1 MPPEYGPLQ
10 FVSSVFSPSF
20 MLRPT
25 ALVPVFSRLAL
36 AALAALACAG
46 AHAEKADRDQPMN
59 IEADALRHEEKSQ
72 TSTFTGHVVLTKG
85 SILMRGARLQVQQA
99 GDGQQSG
106 TLTAEKGERAFFRQK
121 RDGADEYIEGEA
133 ETIEY
138 DSRADTVRLQGRA
151 RMRRLEGAKLA
162 DEVTGARITYHSA
175 SGVYTVDG
183 APQGK
188 AGKGERIRATLGPR
202 GAGAQ
207 PAQPAALRGS
217 SSLSKKP

>member
-1 MPPEYGPLQ
+1 MPRL
-10 FVSSVFSPSF
+10 SVFSSP
-20 MLRPT
+20 
-25 ALVPVFSRLAL
+25 FSRLAPLAL
-36 AALAALACAG
+36 AALLACAG
-46 AHAEKADRDQPMN
+46 AQAEKADRDQPMN

-151 RMRRLEGAKLA
+151 QLA
-162 DEVTGARITYHSA
+162 DEVTGARITYNSV

>member
-1 MPPEYGPLQ
+1 MPRL
-10 FVSSVFSPSF
+10 SVFSSP
-20 MLRPT
+20 
-25 ALVPVFSRLAL
+25 FSRLAPL
-36 AALAALACAG
+36 ALTALLACAG
-46 AHAEKADRDQPMN
+46 AQAEKADRDQPMN

-162 DEVTGARITYHSA
+162 DEVTGARITYNSA

>member
-1 MPPEYGPLQ
+1 MC
-10 FVSSVFSPSF
+10 SSD
-20 MLRPT
+20 L
-25 ALVPVFSRLAL
+25 
-36 AALAALACAG
+36 
-46 AHAEKADRDQPMN
+46 
-59 IEADALRHEEKSQ
+59 
-72 TSTFTGHVVLTKG
+72 
-85 SILMRGARLQVQQA
+85 
-99 GDGQQSG
+99 
-106 TLTAEKGERAFFRQK
+106 FFRQK

-162 DEVTGARITYHSA
+162 GEVMGARITYNSV